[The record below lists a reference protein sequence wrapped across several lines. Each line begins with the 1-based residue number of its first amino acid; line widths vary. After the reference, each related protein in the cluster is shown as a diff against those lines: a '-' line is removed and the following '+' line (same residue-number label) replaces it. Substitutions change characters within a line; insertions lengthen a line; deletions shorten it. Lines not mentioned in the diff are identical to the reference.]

1 MPTLPW
7 TTPETAAPDAD
18 ALVMASRLEV
28 RSLRQVPGF
37 FLASMALLRQAR
49 RSPGAWGLSLRAEPL
64 RRTFWTVSAWSGRDA
79 LNAYASAEPHKST
92 MRAKRKVMRESTFVF
107 WNVPASDLPI
117 AWDEVERRIA
127 EKRGDGEKRAENQPS
142 R

>member
-7 TTPETAAPDAD
+7 TTPERPASGAE

-28 RSLRQVPGF
+28 RSLRYLPGF
-37 FLASMALLRQAR
+37 LLASMALLRQAR
-49 RSPGAWGLSLRAEPL
+49 SSPGAWGLSLRAEPL
-64 RRTFWTVSAWSGRDA
+64 RRTFWTLSAWSDRDA
-79 LNAYASAEPHKST
+79 LDAYASAEPHRST

-107 WNVPASDLPI
+107 WNVPASDLPV
-117 AWDEVERRIA
+117 AWSEVERRIA
-127 EKRGDGEKRAENQPS
+127 EKRGAVGTDQFS